1 VLLDAVRRGVA
12 LATSSPREV
21 AGATPRCSATRR
33 SCTLSRGP
41 ALHEWSVD
49 VGVEG
54 RIVSVVWYE
63 QSRRIEVHYF
73 DTEPDYLEG
82 DEQIVRE
89 MAEDEGMCLVST
101 EDGIRGWVRP

>member
-1 VLLDAVRRGVA
+1 M
-12 LATSSPREV
+12 
-21 AGATPRCSATRR
+21 
-33 SCTLSRGP
+33 
-41 ALHEWSVD
+41 
-49 VGVEG
+49 
-54 RIVSVVWYE
+54 SVVWYE